1 MHTRTL
7 NVQSRTRSRRQ
18 PLAQLCDALGTLS
31 LGGELCREFMYTSRV
46 YLPFFSP
53 PCLYSNHCRPA
64 VRTAIRAEDVD
75 YEAQFNKLQK
85 EAEERLDEKVEELM
99 KNIETVG
106 QN

>member
-1 MHTRTL
+1 MYKTVLILAAIASASAFAPVPRPT
-7 NVQSRTRSRRQ
+7 VSRT
-18 PLAQLCDALGTLS
+18 
-31 LGGELCREFMYTSRV
+31 V
-46 YLPFFSP
+46 
-53 PCLYSNHCRPA
+53 
-64 VRTAIRAEDVD
+64 VRAEDVD